1 MSSLSPQPSPSP
13 LKPDICPLPTCFVL
27 TITSRGL
34 FPSLRPIITHTVFY
48 SYASASGRLIAS
60 FNQLKDNLD
69 EAGLPRNCVMRI
81 NGWWDMSCEMQEG
94 ASRGCVGE
102 KGGDWGLGVGW
113 NEGMRKERL

>member
-13 LKPDICPLPTCFVL
+13 LKAEIYPLPTCFVL
-27 TITSRGL
+27 TITSRGQ

-69 EAGLPRNCVMRI
+69 EGWTTAELHDEDERFVGYELRNAEGGLARDVWVR
-81 NGWWDMSCEMQEG
+81 G
-94 ASRGCVGE
+94 AE
-102 KGGDWGLGVGW
+102 IGDGKLD
-113 NEGMRKERL
+113 ETRE